1 MCYLLNYKV
10 FFMKKILF
18 IYFLIISSTGVF
30 GFNATSHENLL
41 KSSDYFTNSKIKQRS
56 SVLYKESNWTLIDA
70 NEKFNPFAVKKQ
82 YAFFIDECATATTLT
97 VNTNG
102 TCAVT
107 TSGNFTNATLSAGF
121 GTGCSEWDTVI
132 KDVWYKFTATQT
144 SHVVSLI
151 EDQQSWLVYMQ
162 VFNSSVCTTPEPALD
177 CGTYLVMNNLVVGNE
192 YYVRVFLTSG
202 WQEITDANF
211 AVCVRT
217 LQAPSND
224 ECVGALVAPVNSG
237 NTCDQFVNGTLQDA
251 TLSLGFEEGCDEWSE
266 PAKDVWYQFT
276 ATSTTHDITLS
287 EFDDWGMSMQ
297 VYNASNGCNL
307 TTAITCV
314 AGDYLILENLTPGQ
328 LYKIRLF
335 STNALSQDTFKLCIR
350 TPSPPVNN
358 ECSTPT
364 ITPVNPSE
372 ECLQTATG
380 TFYGSTLSNGFTNSC
395 DEWSTPVK
403 DVWFKFT
410 ATATTHGIYFSEYED
425 GFEWNFGFEVYN
437 DGNCT
442 SLGSSIYCGTQAQSV
457 LNNLVA
463 GQSYLIRV
471 YSTEIDMN
479 GSFNVCINSLPP
491 NIKVS
496 TTQYTV
502 EELVKDVLVGNPCL
516 VSNITYSTGIT
527 HNPENGNGIA
537 YFNKNNSVFTLED
550 GILLTTGDAMNVVG
564 PAINESTSGSNWVGD
579 QQLFDYMTAQ
589 GLDVDD
595 YNDAT
600 ILEFDFIPTKE
611 NFSFDFIFGSN
622 EYGMYQCSFSDA
634 FAFFLTDVATNTTTN
649 LAVVPNSGAPISVTT
664 IRKGIHSPPSWDSD
678 EPECGDSNPEFFDKC
693 YDLDYNGLDPMSAPV
708 NLKGHT
714 MPMTASAT
722 VVPGNTYHIKMVIAD
737 RNDSSMDSSVF
748 LLGGSFDIGSIDFG
762 EGLTFENEKAL
773 CYGDSY
779 ILNTG
784 LGSEFTFKWFKEG
797 QLIPNQT
804 GASLTVTETGTY
816 KVEANFGDTEC
827 SIESSVLIEFYP
839 NLNDVVKNPEKII
852 VCDDSESVN
861 LTIRESEMLDG
872 ISGNY
877 IFKYY
882 PTLNDLE
889 NGTGLIANP
898 SNYSINGPST
908 VFVKVEI
915 SGENSCH
922 AVKELLIDFLPVA
935 TPASF
940 NNMVVCNGLI
950 LPVLPAGQK
959 YFSQSGGLGTE
970 YVPGQKLGKGEYQIF
985 VYASNKECFRE
996 STFTLIV
1003 KDCTLPKGISPNGD
1017 GNNDYLDLSEY
1028 HADQINIYNRYGT
1041 LVYDKKDY
1049 RNEWFGH
1056 SNKGEQLPEGTYFM
1070 VLKTPINTIE
1080 GWIYLSREIK

>member
-1 MCYLLNYKV
+1 
-10 FFMKKILF
+10 MKKILF
-18 IYFLIISSTGVF
+18 IFIYIISSTAVF
-30 GFNATSHENLL
+30 GFHKIANENLS
-41 KSSDYFTNSKIKQRS
+41 KNADYFTSPKIIQQV
-56 SVLYKESNWTLIDA
+56 SVLNVENKWLFADVEA
-70 NEKFNPFAVKKQ
+70 KFNPFIVIKRT
-82 YAFFIDECATATTLT
+82 AFFTDECITATTLT

-102 TCAVT
+102 TCTVT
-107 TSGNFTNATLSAGF
+107 TSGNFTNATLSTGF
-121 GTGCSEWDTVI
+121 GTGCSESDTVL

-151 EDQQSWLVYMQ
+151 EEQQSWLVYMQ
-162 VFNSSVCTTPEPALD
+162 VYNSSVCTTPEPALD
-177 CGTYLVMNNLVVGNE
+177 CGTYLVMNNLVIGNE
-192 YYVRVFLTSG
+192 YYVRVFLLDG
-202 WQEITDANF
+202 WEELTDANF
-211 AVCVRT
+211 SLCVRT
-217 LQAPSND
+217 LLAPTND
-224 ECVGALVAPVNSG
+224 ECANAIVAPVNSG

-251 TLSLGFEEGCDEWSE
+251 TLSVGFEEGCDEWSE
-266 PAKDVWYQFT
+266 PAKDVWFQFT
-276 ATSTTHDITLS
+276 ATNATHDITLS
-287 EFDDWGMSMQ
+287 EFDGWGMHME
-297 VYNASNGCNL
+297 VYDASNGCNL
-307 TTAITCV
+307 TTPLACV
-314 AGDYLILENLTPGQ
+314 NSNYLILNNFVPGQ
-328 LYKIRLF
+328 LYKIRVF
-335 STNALSQDTFKLCIR
+335 NTDEFAQNSFQLCVRI
-350 TPSPPVNN
+350 PSPPIND
-358 ECSTPT
+358 ECATPI
-364 ITPVNPSE
+364 ITPVNLSE
-372 ECLQTATG
+372 ECLQIATG

-410 ATATTHGIYFSEYED
+410 ATSETHGINFTEYDE
-425 GFEWNFGFEVYN
+425 GFDWNFGFEVFN

-442 SLGSSIYCGTQAQSV
+442 SLGASIYCGTQVQSV
-457 LNNLVA
+457 LNNLVV
-463 GQSYLIRV
+463 GQNYLIRV
-471 YSTEIDMN
+471 YCTEMDFN
-479 GSFNVCINSLPP
+479 GGFNICINSLPP
-491 NIKVS
+491 NIRVS

-502 EELVKDVLVGNPCL
+502 DELVKDILVGNPCL
-516 VSNITYSTGIT
+516 VSNVTFSTGVT
-527 HNPENGNGIA
+527 HDPENGNGIA

-550 GILLTTGDAMNVVG
+550 GILLSTGDAMNVVG
-564 PAINESTSGSNWVGD
+564 PAINESTSGASWVGD

-589 GLDVDD
+589 GLDVDE

-622 EYGMYQCSFSDA
+622 EYGNYQCDFSDA
-634 FAFFLTDVATNTTTN
+634 FAFFLTEVATNTTSN

-664 IRKGIHSPPSWDSD
+664 IRKGIHSPPGWDTE
-678 EPECGDSNPEFFDKC
+678 EPLCGDSNAEFFDKC
-693 YDLDYNGLDPMSAPV
+693 YDLDYNGLDPMTAPV

-714 MPMTASAT
+714 VPMTATAT

-762 EGLTFENEKAL
+762 DGLTFENDKAL
-773 CYGDSY
+773 CFGDSY
-779 ILNTG
+779 VLNTG
-784 LGSEFTFKWFKEG
+784 LGNEFTFKWFKEG

-877 IFKYY
+877 IFEYY
-882 PTLNDLE
+882 PTLNDLQ
-889 NGTGLIANP
+889 NGSNLITNPTNFSITGP
-898 SNYSINGPST
+898 TT
-908 VFVKVEI
+908 VFVKVET

-922 AVKELLIDFLPVA
+922 AVKELVIEFLPVP
-935 TPASF
+935 TPVSF
-940 NNMVVCNGLI
+940 DNRVVCDGFI
-950 LPVLPAGQK
+950 LPALPVGQK
-959 YFSQSGGLGTE
+959 YFSESGGNGTE
-970 YVPGQKLGKGEYQIF
+970 YTAGQKLGKGEYQIY
-985 VYASNKECFRE
+985 VYASNKECFKE

-1003 KDCTLPKGISPNGD
+1003 RDCTLPKGISPNGD
-1017 GNNDYLDLSEY
+1017 GNNDYLDLADY
-1028 HADQINIYNRYGT
+1028 HAEYISIYNRYGT

-1070 VLKTPINTIE
+1070 VLKTPVNTIE